1 MDVAEKA
8 RLEKLLGM
16 LGSSF
21 DGERANAA
29 RMIAAM
35 AEKKKLTI
43 TELIYGS
50 PSASSRPRAEPS
62 KPKPPPSNPFGGKSN
77 SRSMLAALAN
87 IAACSEE
94 LEFVLTEWEC
104 QFANDVASR
113 YAYDYELSE
122 KQIVIVERILR
133 KVEASGHSSAPG

>member
-1 MDVAEKA
+1 MDLSEKS

-43 TELIYGS
+43 VDLVYGS
-50 PSASSRPRAEPS
+50 NSTRPQ
-62 KPKPPPSNPFGGKSN
+62 PKPQPRPTTNTSKS
-77 SRSMLAALAN
+77 RTMLQALAE
-87 IAACSEE
+87 IAADADQY
-94 LEFVLTEWEC
+94 EFELTEWEC
-104 QFANDVASR
+104 QFASDVSSR

-122 KQIVIVERILR
+122 KQIIIVERILKKAGR
-133 KVEASGHSSAPG
+133 AE

>member
-1 MDVAEKA
+1 VDLAEKS

-43 TELIYGS
+43 VDLVYGVS
-50 PSASSRPRAEPS
+50 SARPQPQPKRPARETNKSRT
-62 KPKPPPSNPFGGKSN
+62 
-77 SRSMLAALAN
+77 MLQALAD
-87 IAACSEE
+87 IVATQEQF
-94 LEFVLTEWEC
+94 EFILTEWEC
-104 QFANDVASR
+104 QFAEDVSSR

-122 KQIVIVERILR
+122 KQIVIVEKILR
-133 KVEASGHSSAPG
+133 KVGRTE

>member
-1 MDVAEKA
+1 MDLAEKS

-35 AEKKKLTI
+35 AEKKRLTI
-43 TELIYGS
+43 VDLIYGVS
-50 PSASSRPRAEPS
+50 SARPQPQPSRPTG
-62 KPKPPPSNPFGGKSN
+62 SNKS
-77 SRSMLAALAN
+77 RTMLQALSD
-87 IAACSEE
+87 IASDSEQF
-94 LEFVLTEWEC
+94 EFVLTEWEC
-104 QFANDVASR
+104 QFAKDVSSR

-122 KQIVIVERILR
+122 KQIVIVEKILK
-133 KVEASGHSSAPG
+133 KVGRTE

>member
-1 MDVAEKA
+1 VDLSEKS

-43 TELIYGS
+43 VDLVYGGS
-50 PSASSRPRAEPS
+50 SARPQPQPRKSTQTNKSRA
-62 KPKPPPSNPFGGKSN
+62 
-77 SRSMLAALAN
+77 MIQALSD
-87 IAACSEE
+87 IAADSDQF
-94 LEFVLTEWEC
+94 EFVLTEWEC
-104 QFANDVASR
+104 QFATDVSSR

-122 KQIVIVERILR
+122 KQIVIVERILK
-133 KVEASGHSSAPG
+133 KVGRTE

>member
-1 MDVAEKA
+1 MLEATEKT

-16 LGSSF
+16 LGSAF

-43 TELIYGS
+43 PELIYGTASVRPQPPRPQPARES
-50 PSASSRPRAEPS
+50 PAASS
-62 KPKPPPSNPFGGKSN
+62 KPN
-77 SRSMLAALAN
+77 SRTMLQALTD
-87 IAACSEE
+87 IAANSDEF
-94 LEFVLTEWEC
+94 EFVLTEWEC
-104 QFANDVASR
+104 QFANDVSSR

-122 KQIVIVERILR
+122 KQIVIVEKIIR
-133 KVEASGHSSAPG
+133 KVDLSRQAGVPG